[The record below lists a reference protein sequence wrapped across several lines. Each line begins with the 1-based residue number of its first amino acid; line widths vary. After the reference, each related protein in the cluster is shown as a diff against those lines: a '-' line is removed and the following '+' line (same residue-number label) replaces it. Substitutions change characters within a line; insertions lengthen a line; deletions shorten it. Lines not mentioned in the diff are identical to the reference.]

1 MRWFSRLSISPR
13 AAGSPR
19 RRARAALVLLVPAM
33 ALLLTGCLG
42 PRPIIAGVTK
52 QPPAAP
58 DQPYRL
64 QVLVRND
71 GPGSGQVQV
80 SVRFVDKQTQRVI
93 LSNDQEVQL
102 EHEEQSVNFEL
113 NLPPT
118 APPLDQIDVQVDTQY
133 PIE

>member
-1 MRWFSRLSISPR
+1 MTWFSRLSAPARPR
-13 AAGSPR
+13 LAIVLL
-19 RRARAALVLLVPAM
+19 ALVMP
-33 ALLLTGCLG
+33 LLLTGCLG
-42 PRPIIAGVTK
+42 PKPIVAGVTK
-52 QPPAAP
+52 QPPSAP

-64 QVLVRND
+64 QVLLRND

-80 SVRFVDKQTQRVI
+80 TVRLVDKQTQRII

-113 NLPPT
+113 NLPAT
-118 APPLDQIDVQVDTQY
+118 APPLDQLDVQVDAQY

>member
-1 MRWFSRLSISPR
+1 MRWFPRVFAVPR
-13 AAGSPR
+13 ARWAVIL
-19 RRARAALVLLVPAM
+19 LVLALP
-33 ALLLTGCLG
+33 LLLTGCLG
-42 PRPIIAGVTK
+42 PKPIVAGVTK
-52 QPPAAP
+52 QPPTAP

-71 GPGSGQVQV
+71 GPGDGQVEV
-80 SVRFVDKQTQRVI
+80 SVRFVDKQTQRII
-93 LSNDQEVQL
+93 LSDDQDVQL

-118 APPLDQIDVQVDTQY
+118 APPLDQLDVQVDAKY

>member
-1 MRWFSRLSISPR
+1 MRWFSRLSAS
-13 AAGSPR
+13 A
-19 RRARAALVLLVPAM
+19 RARLALVLLALALP
-33 ALLLTGCLG
+33 LLLTGCLG
-42 PRPIIAGVTK
+42 PKPIVAGVTK
-52 QPPAAP
+52 QPPTGP

-71 GPGSGQVQV
+71 GPGSGQIEV

-93 LSNDQEVQL
+93 LSNDQDVQL

-118 APPLDQIDVQVDTQY
+118 APPLDQL
-133 PIE
+133 

>member
-1 MRWFSRLSISPR
+1 MKPFSRFSTPT
-13 AAGSPR
+13 GR
-19 RRARAALVLLVPAM
+19 RRAAVLLALLLPL
-33 ALLLTGCLG
+33 LLLTGCLG
-42 PRPIIAGVTK
+42 PKPVVIGVTK
-52 QPPAAP
+52 QPPTAP
-58 DQPYRL
+58 DQPYRI

-71 GPGSGQVQV
+71 GPGSGQIQV

-118 APPLDQIDVQVDTQY
+118 APPLDQLDVQVDAQY